1 MMNKLD
7 LLNKLEL
14 ENMFVI
20 KTLYDK
26 YTHSAKSKIF

>member
-20 KTLYDK
+20 KTYDK
-26 YTHSAKSKIF
+26 YTHSAKSKLF